1 MNNLKKPINNIL
13 EHLQERTKELNCLY
27 EIEELLNNTDRD
39 VENIFNGI
47 IEAIIS
53 GWQYPDVCQVRI
65 IYEEATFQ
73 SSSFKKTR
81 WRQKADILVQD
92 KPVGKINVCYTEK
105 MPPAEEGPFLKE
117 ERRLLDTIAT
127 RIGNFITYQQLKQ
140 SHQKWETNTQKLS
153 QKEKNKWK
161 IILEIL
167 SNTDKNLYQKI
178 SRKMLNYL
186 CWNGFKEA
194 ERLLKQFGLSY
205 KPDDEKLSIDPN
217 KPLQK
222 EILPNFLKFSEA
234 TFSIAAK
241 HLTEQEILTCIQ
253 NWIKDDKS
261 SVLVTVLESF
271 DTSIGEI
278 SDALERFYLTNP
290 EGLELN
296 PATEKGIKVSLI
308 HRFFTE
314 QLQFINIAKNYV
326 EIKDF
331 YNLLQRIVYTQKSYG
346 KLGGK
351 SAGLFLAAQ
360 IIKKSSADSDLLKNI
375 KFPKTWYV
383 TSDILLKFIRFNNLE
398 DLFNQKY
405 KDIDQVCQE
414 YPHIIQIFK
423 NSYFPPD
430 IIKFLSTALDDLGSC
445 PLIVRSSSLLED
457 RMGSAFAGKYK
468 SLFLANQGSKKER
481 LDSLID
487 AITEVY
493 ASTFGPDPIQYRT
506 ERGLLDF
513 HEEMGIMIQEV
524 VGANVGNYFIPAF
537 AGVIFSNNEFRWS
550 ERIKRED
557 GLIRIVPG
565 LGTRAVD
572 RVGDDYPILINPSQP
587 NLKVSVSLEEI
598 VRYSPKKIDVINLE
612 TNTFET
618 KLINDLLKKFGDE
631 YPKAHQII
639 SILDHDRIKKPSAFD
654 VDFEKDNIVITFDGL
669 IKNTS
674 FVAQVKTLLQLLRK
688 NFNTPVDIEFACDGK
703 NFYLLQ
709 CRPQSYSKDSL
720 PVSIPQDIPENEI
733 IFSAKRFISNG
744 LVPDITHIVY
754 VDPEQYNQLD
764 NLSDLRLVG
773 KAVSKLNKLLPRR
786 KFILMGPGRWGS
798 RGDIKLG
805 VNVTYSDINNTA
817 VLIEIARKKGNYVP
831 DLSFGTHF
839 FQDLVESS
847 IRYIPLYPDDPDII
861 FNEKFLMNSYN
872 SLSDLAPEYSHL
884 SETIHVVDIPKVMD
898 GSTLQILMNAEI
910 DEALGILVK
919 SD

>member
-1 MNNLKKPINNIL
+1 
-13 EHLQERTKELNCLY
+13 
-27 EIEELLNNTDRD
+27 
-39 VENIFNGI
+39 
-47 IEAIIS
+47 
-53 GWQYPDVCQVRI
+53 
-65 IYEEATFQ
+65 
-73 SSSFKKTR
+73 
-81 WRQKADILVQD
+81 
-92 KPVGKINVCYTEK
+92 
-105 MPPAEEGPFLKE
+105 
-117 ERRLLDTIAT
+117 
-127 RIGNFITYQQLKQ
+127 
-140 SHQKWETNTQKLS
+140 
-153 QKEKNKWK
+153 
-161 IILEIL
+161 
-167 SNTDKNLYQKI
+167 
-178 SRKMLNYL
+178 MLNYL
-186 CWNGFKEA
+186 CWNGIKEA
-194 ERLLKQFGLSY
+194 EHLLKQFGLSY
-205 KPDDEKLSIDPN
+205 KSDDEELYKDPN

-222 EILPNFLKFSEA
+222 EILSNFIKISEA

-241 HLTEQEILTCIQ
+241 HLSEKKILTCIQ

-290 EGLELN
+290 EGLEFTS
-296 PATEKGIKVSLI
+296 ATEIGIKVSLI
-308 HRFFTE
+308 YRFFTE
-314 QLQFINIAKNYV
+314 QLQFINVAKNYV

-383 TSDILLKFIRFNNLE
+383 TSDILFKFIRFNNLE
-398 DLFNQKY
+398 DIYNQKY
-405 KDIDQVCQE
+405 KDIDQVRQE
-414 YPHIIQIFK
+414 YPHIVQVFK

-430 IIKFLSTALDDLGSC
+430 IIKFLSTTLDDLGNC

-457 RMGSAFAGKYK
+457 RVGSVFAGKYK

-487 AITEVY
+487 AIAEVY
-493 ASTFGPDPIQYRT
+493 ASTFGPDPIQYRA

-524 VGANVGNYFIPAF
+524 VGTKVGNYFFPAF

-618 KLINDLLKKFGDE
+618 KVINDLFKKYGDE
-631 YPKAHQII
+631 YPHVNQLI
-639 SILDHDRIKKPSAFD
+639 SIIDHDYVKKPSAFD
-654 VDFEKDNIVITFDGL
+654 IDFSKDNIVVTFNGL
-669 IKNTS
+669 IKDTP
-674 FVAQVKTLLQLLRK
+674 FVAQVKTLLKLLRE
-688 NFNTPVDIEFACDGK
+688 NFNTPVDIEFASDGE
-703 NFYLLQ
+703 NLYLLQ
-709 CRPQSYSKDSL
+709 CRPQSYSEDCL
-720 PVSIPQDIPENEI
+720 PVPIPQDIPKDKI
-733 IFSAKRFISNG
+733 IFSANRFISNG
-744 LVPDITHIVY
+744 KVSDITHIIY
-754 VDPEQYNQLD
+754 VDPEHYNQLD
-764 NLSDLRLVG
+764 NLSDLKQIG
-773 KAVSKLNKLLPRR
+773 NAVSKLNKLLPRR

-817 VLIEIARKKGNYVP
+817 VLIEIARKKGNYQP

-847 IRYIPLYPDDPDII
+847 IRYIPLYPDDPGII
-861 FNEKFLMNSYN
+861 FNEKFLMTSYN
-872 SLSDLAPEYSHL
+872 SIHDLLPEFSSLSD
-884 SETIHVVDIPKVMD
+884 TIHVIDVPKVMN
-898 GSTLQILMNAEI
+898 GSVLQILMNA
-910 DEALGILVK
+910 DLDKALGIFVK